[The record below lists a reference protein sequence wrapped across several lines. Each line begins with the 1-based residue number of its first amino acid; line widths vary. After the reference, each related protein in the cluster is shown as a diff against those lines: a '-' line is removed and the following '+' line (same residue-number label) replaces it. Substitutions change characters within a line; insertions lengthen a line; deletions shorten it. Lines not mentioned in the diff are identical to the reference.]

1 MKIIEN
7 VWSNLMSAKSQQA
20 VERFRNGLNCS
31 QAVLGS
37 YCEQF
42 GLECEKA
49 FKVATGFGGGM
60 RMGGTCGAVSGAFM
74 VLGLKYGNSTA
85 ENKEAKANTYKK
97 VEEYTKRFKARND
110 SVMCRELLG
119 CDVSTPEGMKEAKDK
134 SLFSSICPKM
144 VQDAVEIIEE
154 MLSE

>member
-1 MKIIEN
+1 
-7 VWSNLMSAKSQQA
+7 MSAKSEEA
-20 VERFRNGLNCS
+20 VERFRKGFNCS

-37 YCEQF
+37 YSEQL
-42 GLECEKA
+42 GLDCEKA

-60 RMGGTCGAVSGAFM
+60 RMGDTCGAVTGAFM

-85 ENKEAKANTYKK
+85 EDKEAKAKTYTK

-119 CDVSTPEGMKEAKDK
+119 CDLSTPEGMKEAQDK
-134 SLFSSICPKM
+134 GLFSSICPRM
-144 VQDAVEIIEE
+144 VQEAVEILEE
-154 MLSE
+154 MMNE

>member
-1 MKIIEN
+1 
-7 VWSNLMSAKSQQA
+7 MSAKAEQA
-20 VERFRNGLNCS
+20 VERFRKGFNCS

-60 RMGGTCGAVSGAFM
+60 RMGYTCGAVSGAFM

-85 ENKEAKANTYKK
+85 EDKAGKAKTYKK
-97 VEEYTKRFKARND
+97 VEEYTNRFKARND
-110 SVMCRELLG
+110 SVTCRELLG
-119 CDVSTPEGMKEAKDK
+119 CDLTTPEGMKEAKDK
-134 SLFSSICPKM
+134 GLFSTICPRM
-144 VQDAVEIIEE
+144 VQDAVEILEE
-154 MLSE
+154 MLAEDSNSQ